1 MIFVYFPNGKSTR
14 TGGCFSFFCFVCV
27 LFSGELLSKSM
38 NMSKFRYQIMFDLPL
53 LGVKLKLHHASG
65 QIDLL
70 FWREASGTNHQAC
83 NHFFRDAYV

>member
-1 MIFVYFPNGKSTR
+1 
-14 TGGCFSFFCFVCV
+14 
-27 LFSGELLSKSM
+27 M

-53 LGVKLKLHHASG
+53 LGVELKLHHASG

-83 NHFFRDAYV
+83 NHFFRDAY